1 VFTPP
6 GSRPDEIDLTAAE
19 PVARSA
25 SAVRP
30 ADPAPVVAP
39 REFVDRAR
47 ERLHSE
53 WAALLD
59 DDGRIVAAAL
69 PPGYER
75 EPARPAVWRA
85 RAGAEADHFALIDVA
100 GGALTLATGRRAGAF
115 RADELESIRMLGRG
129 LDLSLPPTRVGA
141 P

>member
-1 VFTPP
+1 MLPTPT
-6 GSRPDEIDLTAAE
+6 SAHHEIDLTAADPGAE
-19 PVARSA
+19 PGV
-25 SAVRP
+25 
-30 ADPAPVVAP
+30 ADPEFVTH
-39 REFVDRAR
+39 REFVASAR

-59 DDGRIVAAAL
+59 DDGRIVAAVL

-115 RADELESIRMLGRG
+115 RAEELESIRSLGQT
-129 LDLSLPPTRVGA
+129 LDLLAQPPTRVGA